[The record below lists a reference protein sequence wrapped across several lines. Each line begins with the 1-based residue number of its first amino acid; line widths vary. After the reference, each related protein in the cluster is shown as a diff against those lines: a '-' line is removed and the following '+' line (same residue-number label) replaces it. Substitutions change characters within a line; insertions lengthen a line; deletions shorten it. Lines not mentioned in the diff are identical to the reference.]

1 MSVATLAIP
10 KGKLVFTEAGEPI
23 AYLRASLAAR
33 RALREWFDRVGA
45 CYNMPFLFPKRPVDG
60 PQGFEIHY
68 QEQPAGAVGLSAKIA
83 EWGQDVP
90 ASIPLIFGLAGFV
103 LATCQELSRRG
114 LGDALVAPGLIRFVR
129 STGNPWRLV
138 PLPCGT
144 ASVADWA
151 QADPETWQWLPADAV
166 LGRFQVD
173 PVRALGGAL
182 YQAIVGGMFPE
193 SLQRRSKFA
202 RVLRGRD
209 ASGPRLSAAVAAALP
224 RSFGTDAADLERL
237 VLDCLQPGGRRVDEK
252 QAQSR
257 FEGLTKRLSTDRLIR
272 YWGFE
277 NRSDI
282 AAKLAE
288 FARPQPPPETQQDTT
303 TDWAERA
310 DDLVKSGDLA
320 GALEAAWNSILA
332 DGPYRARRYLC
343 IVQRIASRYPFP
355 VAEARAAISR
365 ISSQFGDQ
373 LDEADALRL
382 LHLRL
387 RYLDDPAVEPA
398 HFNRRYQSTWNEAT
412 AKVLQAWLLL
422 RAGTSYN
429 LVSKYCREARKLYEA
444 MPERGGEAGIYA
456 LSYIDILDG
465 IAHIGAVSAF
475 SNASFY
481 TDAFER
487 FGNALELAMII
498 SAEDEIRASFRW
510 LGWLARFTRLYPDPP
525 LSLIHTGIEAIL
537 RSRGLTVGSSGD
549 YGAPE
554 IPKYDEDRLF
564 PL

>member
-1 MSVATLAIP
+1 MSVATLVIP
-10 KGKLVFTEAGEPI
+10 KGKLVFAEGSEPI
-23 AYLRASLAAR
+23 AYLRASLASR
-33 RALREWFDRVGA
+33 RAMREWLERAGA
-45 CYNMPFLFPKRPVDG
+45 CYNLPLVFPRRPVDG
-60 PQGFEIHY
+60 PKGFEIHY
-68 QEQPAGAVGLSAKIA
+68 QEEPRGAVGLSAKIA

-103 LATCQELSRRG
+103 LETCRELSRRG
-114 LGDALVAPGLIRFVR
+114 LGDALVAPCLIRFVQ

-138 PLPCGT
+138 PLPCGK

-166 LGRFQVD
+166 LGAFHVE

-193 SLQRRSKFA
+193 SLPRRSQFA
-202 RVLRGRD
+202 RVLRGRVGSD
-209 ASGPRLSAAVAAALP
+209 ARLSAAVAAALP
-224 RSFGTDAADLERL
+224 RTFAPDAADLDRL
-237 VLDCLQPGGRRVDEK
+237 VIDCLQPGGQRIDEK

-282 AAKLAE
+282 ATKLAE
-288 FARPQPPPETQQDTT
+288 LARPQPAETPQDTT
-303 TDWAERA
+303 IDWAERA
-310 DDLVKSGDLA
+310 DNLVKCGDLA
-320 GALEAAWNSILA
+320 GALEAAWNSVLG
-332 DGPYRARRYLC
+332 DGPFRARRYLC
-343 IVQRIASRYPFP
+343 IIQRIASRYPFP
-355 VAEARAAISR
+355 VSEARAAIGR
-365 ISSQFGDQ
+365 ISLQFGDQ
-373 LDEADALRL
+373 LDEADTLRL

-387 RYLDDPAVEPA
+387 RYLDDSTVELA
-398 HFNRRYQSTWNEAT
+398 HFNRRYESTWNEAT

-422 RAGTSYN
+422 HAGTVYN
-429 LVSKYCREARKLYEA
+429 QVSKYCKEARKLYEA
-444 MPERGGEAGIYA
+444 MPERGGETGVYA
-456 LSYIDILDG
+456 IAYVDLLDG

-475 SNASFY
+475 SNESFY

-487 FGNALELAMII
+487 FGNALELAMSI

-510 LGWLARFTRLYPDPP
+510 LGWLAQFTRLYPDPP
-525 LSLIHTGIEAIL
+525 LSLIYMGIEAIL
-537 RSRGLTVGSSGD
+537 RSQGLTFGSYSDCGV
-549 YGAPE
+549 PE